1 MDVIWK
7 NRELRQKMLNHFGDS
22 TGECYQ
28 CYFFKEKLFYF
39 SDNIR
44 KMTKDVTYPSCTLEE
59 WYQAIYPADRVR
71 LERYVGSVFK
81 KDRQNYHFNYRIRNR
96 DGQLIWVSSR
106 GKCYFDDCGN
116 ALFFLGNLSVQNVR
130 KQVGENVQQAL
141 LLKELSLAHHQGKT
155 GHLLMVNVD
164 DLSRINLKYGRE
176 FGNGLLE
183 ELREAMSDTAPCFPH
198 PRRINGSSFC
208 VLLPET
214 DREDVEAY
222 FHAVQKKIEGECT
235 ISGGCVPLQTYQVP
249 ESDMLL
255 QYAESSLE
263 SAKMAGKKRLNFFT
277 PEDYER
283 KLETLELLEELEA
296 AVKRDFSGFFL
307 VYQAQVRSE
316 TFELFGAEAL
326 LRFRSSRRGVVS
338 PAECI
343 PILEQSGLIVPVGLW
358 AMRSALEQCRRWRR
372 MIPGMRV
379 SVNMSYRQLEHPE
392 VQAEV
397 LNLVRESGLP
407 GSALTIE
414 VTEGMELQNYPYL
427 NAVFSAWKEEGIEVS
442 VDDFGTGY
450 SSLSWLKE
458 LSIDEIKID
467 RCFIRGIQHSA
478 YNLRLLSNI
487 IELAASGQIRVCCEG
502 VETAEELAVL
512 EPLHPDVYQGY
523 FFARP
528 VASDDF
534 VVKKTYLPHH
544 SETDGQKDLRQ
555 TVQPYLSSESFALEH
570 AILEKTEDIISLCD
584 IQTHEIYYLNAAG
597 QRMFGI
603 RDYRGRKCHEVM
615 RGLDAPCGFCPHALL
630 RHDSFYIWENW
641 NSYCGRHFLQK
652 GKLLD
657 IGDRTLHFEVSM
669 DITRREYV
677 SQKSQARLDFARRI
691 TGYVEV
697 LHKQNDWSRA
707 VDLVLASVGEF
718 YRADRAYLFEPSPRK
733 PEFWDNT
740 FEWCASGITSQKDGL
755 QQVPPEAMSRWMSL
769 FLKDKSVI
777 IYNKEP
783 LKAVSPLEWEMLSRQ
798 DIQRLIAVPLMEDGR
813 VVGFIGVDNPR
824 YAIEDDTQV
833 RVLASFLVVR
843 FQRERRE
850 RQARSDA

>member
-1 MDVIWK
+1 
-7 NRELRQKMLNHFGDS
+7 
-22 TGECYQ
+22 
-28 CYFFKEKLFYF
+28 
-39 SDNIR
+39 
-44 KMTKDVTYPSCTLEE
+44 MTKDVTYPSCTLEE

-277 PEDYER
+277 LEDYER

-372 MIPGMRV
+372 MVPGMRV

-392 VQAEV
+392 IQAEV
-397 LNLVRESGLP
+397 LKLVRESGLP